1 MLIHPWDAAADDDEW
16 RRWLGTDVPFGE
28 LVVNNLDRDEA
39 PLVVPT
45 HAALRGDALLV
56 HLARPNPVWPHLEA
70 ARKVRFVVAGD
81 DAYVPGTWRAREG
94 GSSLD
99 YTAERARLAKWQ
111 ADKTEQDVEVRA
123 RRLLM
128 ADAVLQ
134 WVAGMVATVTARL
147 VQIPDA
153 VGHLVDPK
161 YAPTVAAEV
170 RRLIYEALEELSARG
185 GPGAL
190 ADLGDVEA
198 TADTDGEPV
207 GGPVQKAVERKQR
220 RARAVAN

>member
-1 MLIHPWDAAADDDEW
+1 MTVASLTQTEI
-16 RRWLGTDVPFGE
+16 
-28 LVVNNLDRDEA
+28 
-39 PLVVPT
+39 
-45 HAALRGDALLV
+45 AALFSVTPRAVRGWSEEGIP
-56 HLARPNPVWPHLEA
+56 RNPDGTYPGPA
-70 ARKVRFVVAGD
+70 VVAW
-81 DAYVPGTWRAREG
+81 YCAREG